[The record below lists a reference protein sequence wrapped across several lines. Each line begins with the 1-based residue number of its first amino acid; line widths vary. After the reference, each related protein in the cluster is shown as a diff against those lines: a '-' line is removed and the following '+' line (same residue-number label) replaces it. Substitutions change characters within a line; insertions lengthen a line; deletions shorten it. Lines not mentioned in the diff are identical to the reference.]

1 MNGRL
6 NEKKKRMVHV
16 YDRDMEPLISLHSEI
31 YYNVGSM
38 KINAALSN
46 INYHECP

>member
-6 NEKKKRMVHV
+6 NEEKKLMVHV

-31 YYNVGSM
+31 
-38 KINAALSN
+38 
-46 INYHECP
+46 